1 MTTVPLSTLT
11 GALCDLL
18 TEAYDGPPD
27 PHGTWFIDNEPDSG
41 ILGAIRELS
50 AAEASRPVDGSG
62 VPGSTIAAH
71 VEHLRWSLANANG
84 AMRGEPYQF
93 NWSESWNTLE
103 ADPARWNRLRKDL
116 RREYLTLRDA
126 VRDAPDLP
134 DEYLLGV
141 MALIPHAAFHLGL
154 LRQMIERVRLAGPA
168 ADAGLPE
175 GLSQPAL
182 RALNGNGIHRLEQ
195 LAAFREADIQKMHGV
210 GPRAIQLLNQ
220 ALAARGLSFKP

>member
-1 MTTVPLSTLT
+1 MSTVPLSTLT
-11 GALCDLL
+11 QALCDLL

-27 PHGTWFIDNEPDSG
+27 PSITWFVDNEPDSG
-41 ILGAIRELS
+41 ILGAIRNIS

-62 VPGSTIAAH
+62 VPGSTIAAN

-103 ADPARWNRLRKDL
+103 ADKTKWNALRKDL

-126 VRDAPDLP
+126 VRAAPDLQ
-134 DEYLLGV
+134 DEFLLGV
-141 MALIPHAAFHLGL
+141 LALIPHAAFHLGL
-154 LRQMIERVRLAGPA
+154 LRQMIERVRQAGPA

-182 RALNGNGIHRLEQ
+182 RALSGRGIHRLEQ
-195 LAAFREADIQKMHGV
+195 LAAFREADILKMHGV
-210 GPRAIQLLNQ
+210 GPKAIQLLSR

>member
-1 MTTVPLSTLT
+1 MSTVSLSTLT
-11 GALCDLL
+11 QALCDLL

-27 PHGTWFIDNEPDSG
+27 AHSTWFVDNEPDSG
-41 ILGAIRELS
+41 ILGAIRNLS
-50 AAEASRPVDGSG
+50 AAEASRSVDGSG
-62 VPGSTIAAH
+62 KPGSTIAAN

-103 ADPARWNRLRKDL
+103 TDPARWNKLRKDL

-126 VRDAPDLP
+126 VRAAPDLQ
-134 DEYLLGV
+134 DEFLPGV
-141 MALIPHAAFHLGL
+141 LALISHAAFHLGL
-154 LRQMIERVRLAGPA
+154 LRQMIERVRQAGPS

-182 RALNGNGIHRLEQ
+182 RALSGRGIHSLEQ
-195 LAAFREADIQKMHGV
+195 LTAFREADILKMHGV
-210 GPRAIQLLNQ
+210 GPKAIQLLSR

>member
-1 MTTVPLSTLT
+1 MSTVPLSTLT
-11 GALCDLL
+11 QALCDLL

-27 PHGTWFIDNEPDSG
+27 PSITWFVDNEPDSG
-41 ILGAIRELS
+41 ILGAIRNIS

-62 VPGSTIAAH
+62 VPGSTIAAN

-103 ADPARWNRLRKDL
+103 ADKTKWNALRKDL

-126 VRDAPDLP
+126 VRAAPDLQ

-141 MALIPHAAFHLGL
+141 LALIPHAAFHLGL
-154 LRQMIERVRLAGPA
+154 LRQMIERVRQAGPA

-182 RALNGNGIHRLEQ
+182 RALSGRGIHRLEQ
-195 LAAFREADIQKMHGV
+195 LAAFREADILKMHGV
-210 GPRAIQLLNQ
+210 GPKAIQLLSR